1 MQTFRQFAAWKPFHL
16 PLILIIA
23 PMQSDFDYKWVDLK
37 LQGNDWRAGVQWMR
51 RENFQPIYY
60 NKGV

>member
-1 MQTFRQFAAWKPFHL
+1 MQTFREFAAWKPFHL

-37 LQGNDWRAGVQWMR
+37 LQGNDRRAGVQ
-51 RENFQPIYY
+51 
-60 NKGV
+60 